1 MMRFTRNRGSCVVGS
16 RGGAAFLA
24 FEGGGVGLM
33 VVMKV
38 GEDRHATENISP
50 HFLGFTDLTV
60 PRTLASLWEQLLDG

>member
-38 GEDRHATENISP
+38 GEDRRATENILAPLPRVHRSHGP
-50 HFLGFTDLTV
+50 ANSGKSLGTIT
-60 PRTLASLWEQLLDG
+60 